1 MSSSWPCC
9 QQHKSSSSKKGHF
22 KMHPHIGC
30 VWCKVELP
38 DSTSSFCSPV
48 GFTQCLFAIEDNE
61 ESEAASGWGI
71 KQFIKSK
78 NDVIVKVR
86 RDHQDHITIS
96 VVQPSAM
103 GRSGFALT
111 ELCSDIFT
119 LCLGE
124 FLLCQTVQCSVASFI
139 HLLFHFLK
147 VQLNSNPRLS
157 SIHSRLLD
165 PRITSSNQTL
175 CRRTDP

>member
-1 MSSSWPCC
+1 
-9 QQHKSSSSKKGHF
+9 
-22 KMHPHIGC
+22 
-30 VWCKVELP
+30 
-38 DSTSSFCSPV
+38 
-48 GFTQCLFAIEDNE
+48 
-61 ESEAASGWGI
+61 
-71 KQFIKSK
+71 
-78 NDVIVKVR
+78 
-86 RDHQDHITIS
+86 
-96 VVQPSAM
+96 M

-139 HLLFHFLK
+139 PLLFHFLK

-157 SIHSRLLD
+157 SIHPRLLD

-175 CRRTDP
+175 CRRTDPWNNCTNPHGVSHSPAEISAAAQHPCPIYLLCTRSCHAALPKCGSGGSDPPQHPMGILHAAAWGLWESRALTSGLGSRCPILFQTPSVLGRW